1 MASLVIDASLE
12 TLSLALKTYGEDELA
27 QRILLID
34 EDTRKK
40 IGEKA
45 WDYFSES
52 RLLAYVL
59 TRATIAILEGRDR
72 KPKWK
77 KRKLKGIYP
86 GM

>member
-1 MASLVIDASLE
+1 MIDASRE
-12 TLSLALKTYGEDELA
+12 TISLDLRTYGEDELA
-27 QRILLID
+27 QRVLSID

-40 IGEKA
+40 IGLKA
-45 WDYFSES
+45 WDYFPES

-59 TRATIAILEGRDR
+59 TRAAIAVLEGKDR

-77 KRKLKGIYP
+77 RRKLKGIYP